1 MGFWSNIRDAFR
13 YGPKQYLPYANTQG
27 MTTAVANLKT
37 AVTKLKGLEPK

>member
-1 MGFWSNIRDAFR
+1 MGFWSNIADAFR
-13 YGPKQYLPYANTQG
+13 YGPQRPLPSANTRG